1 VKIKI
6 KNKLEGTKKTNIGG
20 LNWKEKI
27 FNKSKNI
34 YIKRMRA
41 ELKKIKQHKLW
52 LKDEIENN
60 KTLIKKAKKTKSEIK
75 RIKTELKTIIYDKL

>member
-1 VKIKI
+1 MSVKIKI

-27 FNKSKNI
+27 FNKSKTI

-41 ELKKIKQHKLW
+41 ELKKIKQHKL
-52 LKDEIENN
+52 
-60 KTLIKKAKKTKSEIK
+60 
-75 RIKTELKTIIYDKL
+75 

>member
-1 VKIKI
+1 MSVKIKI

-52 LKDEIENN
+52 LNDEIENN
-60 KTLIKKAKKTKSEIK
+60 KTLIKKSQENKIRNQKNKN
-75 RIKTELKTIIYDKL
+75 RIKKQ